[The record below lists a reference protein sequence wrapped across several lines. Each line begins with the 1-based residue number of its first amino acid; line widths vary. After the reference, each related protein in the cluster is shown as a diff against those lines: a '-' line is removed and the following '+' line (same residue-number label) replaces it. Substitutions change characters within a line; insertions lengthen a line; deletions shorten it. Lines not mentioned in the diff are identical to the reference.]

1 MSWRVPWQDAWP
13 PSLLCPGRTLPIRE
27 AVILFDQYLSLS
39 FMGRLT
45 QSFPTTAAHANSYLP
60 SLHGCRDG
68 QRAMAA
74 PGGQRFSTNK
84 PRWRGWSGHTAREM
98 QPLYNPV

>member
-1 MSWRVPWQDAWP
+1 MYWRVPWQDAWP
-13 PSLLCPGRTLPIRE
+13 HSLLCPGRTLPIRG
-27 AVILFDQYLSLS
+27 AVILSDQYLYLS

-45 QSFPTTAAHANSYLP
+45 ESFPTTAARAASYLP

-74 PGGQRFSTNK
+74 PWGQRFSTNK
-84 PRWRGWSGHTAREM
+84 PR
-98 QPLYNPV
+98 